1 MDSRPNIVLIVADDM
16 GYSDLGCYGGEIAT
30 PNVDRLAAN
39 GLRFTNFY
47 NNAVCCA
54 TRASLL
60 TGLYSQQVEGAER
73 SMGHVTMVE
82 MLKTAGYHTL
92 MTGKWH
98 LQMELGGLPF
108 ERGFD
113 RNYGP
118 TGGGCNYFNPGLRR
132 PGEPE
137 PARKTPAHGYEVF
150 AIDDQ
155 LIQPYTPE
163 DPDYYTTDAFTDR
176 ALEYLDE
183 YGPGEDPF
191 FLYMAYTAPHWPL
204 HARPRDIAKY
214 QGRYKVGWDHLR
226 EQRMERMVEMG
237 LIEERWALSAR
248 DPDALPWDEIEDKDA
263 WDLKMAVYAA
273 MVDSL
278 DQNIG
283 RLMAKIRELGEEEN
297 TLVLVLSDNGASDE
311 DRTSTPDIPP
321 GTVDSY
327 HSANLPWGN
336 LSNTP
341 FRKFKRWNHEG
352 GIATPLIAYW
362 PRVIPQRGAITHQMG
377 HLIDV
382 MATCADVTGADYP
395 STHNGREVASL
406 EGKSLLPVFK
416 GEQREGHEALFW
428 NQDGLWRAVRAGKW
442 KLVSPDYWVPY
453 NPWRRDEANKPPA
466 NREPDPDGLWELYD
480 MDADR
485 TEENNLA
492 DQYPDR
498 VREMAV
504 MYYKWERRC
513 AAS

>member
-16 GYSDLGCYGGEIAT
+16 GYSDLGCYGGEIVT

-47 NNAVCCA
+47 NNAICCA

-60 TGLYSQQVEGAER
+60 TGLYSQQVGGADR
-73 SMGHVTMVE
+73 SMGHVTMAE

-98 LQMELGGLPF
+98 LQDLFSGLPF

-118 TGGGCNYFNPGLRR
+118 VGGGCNYFNPGLRR
-132 PGEPE
+132 AGEPE
-137 PARKTPAHGYEVF
+137 PARKTPAHGHEVF

-183 YGPGEDPF
+183 YCPGEDPF

-204 HARPRDIAKY
+204 QARPRDIAKY
-214 QGRYKVGWDHLR
+214 QGTYKVGWDRLR
-226 EQRMERMVEMG
+226 EQRMKRMLEMG

-321 GTVDSY
+321 GTMDSY

-336 LSNTP
+336 LCNTP

-362 PRVIPQRGAITHQMG
+362 PRVIPQGGAITHQMG

-395 STHNGREVASL
+395 STHNGREVTPL
-406 EGKSLLPVFK
+406 EGKSLLPVLS

-453 NPWRRDEANKPPA
+453 NPWRRDEANRPPA
-466 NREPDPDGLWELYD
+466 NWPPDPDGLWELYD

-498 VREMAV
+498 VREMAA
-504 MYYKWERRC
+504 MYYEWERRC

>member
-1 MDSRPNIVLIVADDM
+1 
-16 GYSDLGCYGGEIAT
+16 
-30 PNVDRLAAN
+30 
-39 GLRFTNFY
+39 
-47 NNAVCCA
+47 
-54 TRASLL
+54 
-60 TGLYSQQVEGAER
+60 
-73 SMGHVTMVE
+73 
-82 MLKTAGYHTL
+82 
-92 MTGKWH
+92 
-98 LQMELGGLPF
+98 MELGGLPF

-118 TGGGCNYFNPGLRR
+118 TGGGCNYFNPGRR
-132 PGEPE
+132 RAGEPE

-155 LIQPYTPE
+155 VIQPYTPE
-163 DPDYYTTDAFTDR
+163 NPDYYTTDAFTDR

-226 EQRMERMVEMG
+226 EQRMQRLLEMG

-362 PRVIPQRGAITHQMG
+362 PRVITQGGVITHQMG

-382 MATCADVTGADYP
+382 MATCVDVTEVDYP
-395 STHNGREVASL
+395 STYNGREVTPL
-406 EGKSLLPVFK
+406 EGKSLLPVFR

-453 NPWRRDEANKPPA
+453 KPWRRDEGATRPPVDRA
-466 NREPDPDGLWELYD
+466 PDPDGLWELYD

-498 VREMAV
+498 VREMVAR
-504 MYYKWERRC
+504 YCEWERRC

>member
-16 GYSDLGCYGGEIAT
+16 GYSDLGCYGGEIVT

-47 NNAVCCA
+47 NNAICCA

-60 TGLYSQQVEGAER
+60 TGLYSQQVGGAER
-73 SMGHVTMVE
+73 SMGHVTMAE

-98 LQMELGGLPF
+98 LQDLFAGLPF

-150 AIDDQ
+150 AIDDR
-155 LIQPYTPE
+155 LIQPYTPD

-183 YGPGEDPF
+183 NGPGEDPF

-204 HARPRDIAKY
+204 QAWPRDIAKY
-214 QGRYKVGWDHLR
+214 QGAYKVGWDRLR
-226 EQRMERMVEMG
+226 EQRMKRMVEMG
-237 LIEERWALSAR
+237 LIEARWVLSAR

-283 RLMAKIRELGEEEN
+283 RLMAKIRELGKEEN

-321 GTVDSY
+321 GTMDSY

-362 PRVIPQRGAITHQMG
+362 PRVITQGGAITHQMG

-382 MATCADVTGADYP
+382 MATCADITGADYP
-395 STHNGREVASL
+395 STHNGREVTPL
-406 EGKSLLPVFK
+406 EGKSLLPVFI

-428 NQDGLWRAVRAGKW
+428 NQDGLWRAIRAGKW

-453 NPWRRDEANKPPA
+453 KPWRRDPA
-466 NREPDPDGLWELYD
+466 NRPPVDWAPVPDGLWELYD

-492 DQYPDR
+492 DKYPDR
-498 VREMAV
+498 VREMV
-504 MYYKWERRC
+504 RMYYNWERRC
-513 AAS
+513 AAG